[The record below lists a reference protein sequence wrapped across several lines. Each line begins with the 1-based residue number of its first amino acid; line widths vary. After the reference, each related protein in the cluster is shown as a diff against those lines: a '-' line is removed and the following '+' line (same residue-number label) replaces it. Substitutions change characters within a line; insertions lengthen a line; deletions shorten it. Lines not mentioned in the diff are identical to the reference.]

1 MANKIVKETIHAK
14 GFDIRIYTSDFEN
27 EFISLTDIAKY
38 KSDDPNDV
46 IKNWMRSRE
55 TLEFLGLWE
64 ILHNPDFKPV
74 EFDGFRK
81 EAGLHAFTMSPTKWM
96 PDISL
101 LVEIAEFYDV
111 SIPEIIKGER
121 KSENMKEEAKEVAE
135 TMSDYAKAEKEQLLK
150 SIRNMSIIG
159 LVALLVYVVLNVTGV
174 YERNNL
180 LRYAYGIS
188 EALIYV
194 TVLMF
199 PLYTTGLLSKIRI
212 SRSNYKFNSI
222 PWPVMKA
229 IAFIVAFAVAALIR
243 ILISK
248 VFG

>member
-1 MANKIVKETIHAK
+1 MMKGGLRMDQIKIG
-14 GFDIRIYTSDFEN
+14 GFLKD
-27 EFISLTDIAKY
+27 L
-38 KSDDPNDV
+38 
-46 IKNWMRSRE
+46 
-55 TLEFLGLWE
+55 
-64 ILHNPDFKPV
+64 
-74 EFDGFRK
+74 RK
-81 EAGLHAFTMSPTKWM
+81 EKGITQEQLAEKLGVSGRTISRWETGNNM

-101 LVEIAEFYDV
+101 LVEIAEYFDV

-121 KSENMKEEAKEVAE
+121 KSEDMKEETKEVAE
-135 TMSDYAKAEKEQLLK
+135 TMSDYARAEKEQLVK

-159 LVALLVYVVLNVTGV
+159 LAALLIFMVLNITNA

-180 LRYAYGIS
+180 FRYAYGIS

-194 TVLMF
+194 TVVMF

-212 SRSNYKFNSI
+212 NRTNYKFNSI
-222 PWPVMKA
+222 PWPLMKA